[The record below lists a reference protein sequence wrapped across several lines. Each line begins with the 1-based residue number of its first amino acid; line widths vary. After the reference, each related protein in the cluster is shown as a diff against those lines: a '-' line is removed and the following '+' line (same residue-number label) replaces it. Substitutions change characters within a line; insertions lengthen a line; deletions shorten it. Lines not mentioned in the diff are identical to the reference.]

1 MKELILGTAGH
12 IDHGKT
18 SLVKALTGTNTDRL
32 KEEQKRGITI
42 ELGFASLDL
51 DNGNHL
57 GIIDVPG
64 HEKFVKNMVAGAS
77 GIDLVAMIIAAD
89 EGVMPQTREHMDIC
103 NLLGIKHGVVVITK
117 SDMVDEELKELAK
130 DDIDDFTK
138 GTFLEDAPVVFVSS
152 HTGEGL
158 DELRSILEKLTQ
170 NIPTK
175 EKSWFYRL
183 PVDRVFTMKGFGT
196 IITGTSVSGEIKTGE
211 TITIYPKAQEAK
223 IRGLQTHNESVE
235 QAFAGMRTAVNLQGI
250 SKDMLEKGD
259 IVATK
264 DCLKPS
270 YMVDAYFTYLASN
283 SKPLKNRTRIRFH
296 TGTSETIG
304 NIILLDQDTAE
315 PGETIPVQLRLE
327 SPVCCVKDD
336 GFVVRGYSPV
346 NTIGGGFV
354 LNPTAVKQKR
364 FNTKTRELFENLKD
378 GSNSEKLT
386 AIIKTSG
393 FKGLDTTELAI
404 ATNIFGKKLDQE
416 LKGLLS
422 KKELIMT
429 SKENPSYI
437 HIDFF
442 NLICEDVKSTLAKF
456 HEENPLKEGMNKDE
470 LIHQSKAG
478 FNEKIFNKVLN
489 HISKSGD
496 TVIEKNII
504 RLSDHKVSLGI
515 DLEEVTQKIIEDYKT
530 SMLMPPY
537 YKDIE
542 KKYELDKSTGLDVL
556 NLLLNS
562 KNLVKIKN
570 DLFFHIESIEKL
582 KKDVIKY
589 FENNPEMSAPDFKEI
604 TGGVSRK
611 YLIPLLEYI
620 DQEKITIRIGDI
632 RKLRSL

>member
-442 NLICEDVKSTLAKF
+442 NLICDDVKSTLAKF

-504 RLSDHKVSLGI
+504 RLSGHKVSLGI